1 MVLDDESGNFKDKT
15 SFLFDVIK
23 RYDHYVATTNFKVGL
38 MMSFVGAVVLGL
50 TIRVISL
57 NPAESGCNYS
67 YYSALMS
74 SALTII
80 IALSAAINLLRSVFP
95 NTKTHCGDKSL
106 IFFGDVATCENG
118 IDGYKEKIEKSS
130 PENLLSDLSKQT
142 FIVAEIVNEKFRV
155 LKISVRII
163 IYGVIPF
170 LAISLLLLIFNGVK
184 Y

>member
-23 RYDHYVATTNFKVGL
+23 RYDHYVATINFKVGL

-57 NPAESGCNYS
+57 NPAGSGCNYS

-80 IALSAAINLLRSVFP
+80 IALFAAINLLRSFFL
-95 NTKTHCGDKSL
+95 NSKIHGSDKFLFFFVYVSL
-106 IFFGDVATCENG
+106 C
-118 IDGYKEKIEKSS
+118 K
-130 PENLLSDLSKQT
+130 
-142 FIVAEIVNEKFRV
+142 
-155 LKISVRII
+155 
-163 IYGVIPF
+163 
-170 LAISLLLLIFNGVK
+170 
-184 Y
+184 